1 MGTHLLLLIAGREEG
16 KKITRS
22 VISATAWRVQL
33 DESVRADAR
42 RLLLACLLPLRS
54 RRLVTVKEEEEERYS
69 RELER
74 ALRGYGRRALA
85 RVHYAGALRREKV
98 VSAKKPRNRTGAD
111 FWFRDRGCAL
121 LISTLGLALSSL
133 AEQVI

>member
-1 MGTHLLLLIAGREEG
+1 M
-16 KKITRS
+16 
-22 VISATAWRVQL
+22 QL

-54 RRLVTVKEEEEERYS
+54 RRLVTVKEEEERYS